1 MNYQD
6 FQHIEKTLRNIAFY
20 GGCVTATVRVCYSTK
35 TFTASVVCD
44 GRALHIDNS
53 SDLNDVYEVVEK
65 WERETLEKIKIGGP
79 NV

>member
-20 GGCVTATVRVCYSTK
+20 GGSVTATTCVCYPSK
-35 TFTASVVCD
+35 TFSISVIY
-44 GRALHIDNS
+44 GREALKIGNS
-53 SDLNDVYEVVEK
+53 SDFAEVEEMVEK
-65 WERETLEKIKIGGP
+65 WERETLEKIKIGAT

>member
-20 GGCVTATVRVCYSTK
+20 GGSVTATVRVCYSSK
-35 TFTASVVCD
+35 TFAISVVCD

-53 SDLNDVYEVVEK
+53 SDLAEAEEVVDK